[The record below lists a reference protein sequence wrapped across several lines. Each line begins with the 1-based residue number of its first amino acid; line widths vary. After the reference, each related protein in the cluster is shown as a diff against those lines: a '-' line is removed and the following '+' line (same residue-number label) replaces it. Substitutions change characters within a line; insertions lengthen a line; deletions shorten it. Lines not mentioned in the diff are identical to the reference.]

1 MKFEQDASLQTEE
14 LVHDNSCQT
23 DQQQWL
29 LQLLSQMQSQLSH
42 LESMTVTTENIISMM
57 QNLEDMND
65 DLKDVKK
72 DDKDENAQAFRDTED
87 RINALR
93 SKLWQSNIL
102 EKFTERLMRMEDKDA
117 MTKILPFL
125 DKNSQIYKRIKAA
138 LEKSEAEVNST
149 LLYF

>member
-1 MKFEQDASLQTEE
+1 
-14 LVHDNSCQT
+14 
-23 DQQQWL
+23 
-29 LQLLSQMQSQLSH
+29 
-42 LESMTVTTENIISMM
+42 MM

-72 DDKDENAQAFRDTED
+72 DNDENAEAFKETED
-87 RINALR
+87 RIESLR
-93 SKLWQSNIL
+93 TKLWQSNIL

-149 LLYF
+149 FSFLVKL